1 MLGTFGTKKNKSV
14 EVSKPTF
21 QERLGG
27 VKSMFKR
34 AYEDALRLDTEM
46 QASIDSKKEMIA
58 SIEADINTIATT
70 KKEARDFMSNL
81 EKVHLIMV
89 KNFKVG
95 DVLSESSHYV
105 VTGIYGN
112 DTVLKHQES
121 GDSVHIN
128 KMYIE
133 KYLESADE
141 VINEVKV
148 TKEDK
153 KDGTLGIRSIFES
166 IHGTQVFTVCFKKQD
181 TPKSQK
187 KLNAEIATLISDF
200 SNEID
205 TIQKSKKGVADAA
218 KRFAEELITH
228 PILPYE
234 EGEDRVLRGFKIQFE
249 SRDGRYNCV
258 DMDIED
264 NNNIRPVN
272 INTIKWLII
281 GGTKYVV
288 E

>member
-1 MLGTFGTKKNKSV
+1 
-14 EVSKPTF
+14 
-21 QERLGG
+21 
-27 VKSMFKR
+27 
-34 AYEDALRLDTEM
+34 
-46 QASIDSKKEMIA
+46 
-58 SIEADINTIATT
+58 
-70 KKEARDFMSNL
+70 
-81 EKVHLIMV
+81 MV

-95 DVLSESSHYV
+95 DVLRESSHYV

-141 VINEVKV
+141 VINEVKI